1 MGLFRQEAIQAEKQ
15 KWLGGVVLSTPLK
28 LTFFTYFVS
37 IIVIS
42 VLAFLILFSYTRKQT
57 VTGQLVPDKGV
68 IKIYSPQY
76 GVVIDKKVTEGSRVQ
91 KGDVLYIISGER
103 DAQNAAG
110 TQKTI
115 SAQIQSRLASLND
128 DLVKNDR
135 QFVADQKMLESYIV
149 QLKQQLGWLDKQ
161 IVNQTKIVGLVQRRQ
176 QQYQDIYQKEFI
188 SREQYERVKEELL
201 QQQSALTSYERDRI
215 NTGKDLLSRQSEL
228 EGLLLKSDQQRS
240 AIERNIS
247 VTKQEL
253 AESEAKR
260 EIAIQAPQAG
270 IITALTTQIGQYVDN
285 TRPLVSLI
293 PENSQMLV
301 HLYAP
306 SKSVGFIQEGKEV
319 WLRYQAY
326 PYQKFGQYRGR
337 VLSVSKVALPQNEL
351 SSTRN
356 AANEPSIYQIIVK
369 PEWQTISVYG
379 NDKDLQPGMEL
390 EADITLDKR
399 KLYEWVLEPLFSM
412 TKKSAG

>member
-1 MGLFRQEAIQAEKQ
+1 MGLFRQEALQAEKQ

-37 IIVIS
+37 IIVIA

-68 IKIYSPQY
+68 LKIYSQQY

-91 KGDVLYIISGER
+91 KGDVLYVISGER
-103 DAQNAAG
+103 EAQNSLG
-110 TQKTI
+110 TQQTI
-115 SAQIQSRLASLND
+115 SMQIQSRLASLHDDLIKND
-128 DLVKNDR
+128 DQFIADR
-135 QFVADQKMLESYIV
+135 KMLEGYIS

-161 IVNQTKIVGLVQRRQ
+161 ILNQTKIVTLVQRRQ
-176 QQYQDIYQKEFI
+176 QQYQAIYQKEFI
-188 SREQYERVKEELL
+188 SLEQYERVKEEQL
-201 QQQSALTSYERDRI
+201 QQQSALTSYQREKI
-215 NTGKDLLSRQSEL
+215 NTQKELLGRQTEL
-228 EGLLLKSDQQRS
+228 EGLLLKSQKQRS
-240 AIERNIS
+240 MIERNIS
-247 VTKQEL
+247 ATKQEL

-270 IITALTTQIGQYVDN
+270 IVTAVTTQIGQRVDN

-293 PENSQMLV
+293 PDNSQMLV

-326 PYQKFGQYRGR
+326 PYQKFGQYRGK
-337 VLSVSKVALPQNEL
+337 VLSISKVALPQHEL
-351 SSTRN
+351 AATSN
-356 AANEPSIYQIIVK
+356 YANEPSIYQIIVK
-369 PEWQTISVYG
+369 PEQQTILVYG
-379 NDKDLQPGMEL
+379 QDKSLQPGMEL

>member
-1 MGLFRQEAIQAEKQ
+1 MGLFRQEALQAEKQ

-42 VLAFLILFSYTRKQT
+42 ILAFLILFSYTRKQT

-68 IKIYSPQY
+68 LKIYSQQY

-91 KGDVLYIISGER
+91 QGDVLYVISGER
-103 DAQNAAG
+103 DAQNSLG
-110 TQKTI
+110 TQLTI
-115 SAQIQSRLASLND
+115 SAQIQSRLASLNE
-128 DLVKNDR
+128 DLVKNDE
-135 QFVADQKMLESYIV
+135 QFVADGKMLAGYIT
-149 QLKQQLGWLDKQ
+149 QLKQQLQWLDKQ
-161 IVNQTKIVGLVQRRQ
+161 ILNQTKIVTLVQRRQ
-176 QQYQDIYQKEFI
+176 QQYHAIYQKEFI
-188 SREQYERVKEELL
+188 SLEQYERVKEEQL
-201 QQQSALTSYERDRI
+201 QQQSALTSYQREKI
-215 NTGKDLLSRQSEL
+215 NTQKELLGRQTEFD
-228 EGLLLKSDQQRS
+228 GLSLKSEKQRS

-247 VTKQEL
+247 ATKQEL

-260 EIAIQAPQAG
+260 EITIQAPQAG
-270 IITALTTQIGQYVDN
+270 IVTAVTTQIGQHVDN
-285 TRPLVSLI
+285 SRPLVSLI
-293 PENSQMLV
+293 PDNSQMLV

-326 PYQKFGQYRGR
+326 PYQKFGQYRGK
-337 VLSVSKVALPQNEL
+337 VLSVSKVALPQHEL
-351 SSTRN
+351 ATTSIS
-356 AANEPSIYQIIVK
+356 ANESSIYQIIVK
-369 PEWQTISVYG
+369 PERQTISVYG
-379 NDKDLQPGMEL
+379 KDKSLQPGMEL